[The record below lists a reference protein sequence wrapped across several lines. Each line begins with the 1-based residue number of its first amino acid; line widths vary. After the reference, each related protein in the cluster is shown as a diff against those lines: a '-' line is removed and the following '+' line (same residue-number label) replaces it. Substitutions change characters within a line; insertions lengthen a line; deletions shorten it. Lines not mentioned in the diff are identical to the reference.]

1 MSSHF
6 SFICF
11 MLRCTIIRSK
21 GDSSMELTNK
31 IIAVTGGARG
41 LGFAMA
47 ERLGKAGARL
57 ALLDLNADNLDS
69 AVAKLA
75 SSGIDARAF
84 VVNVADEAS
93 VTQAF
98 ADILDQMGAVS
109 GLVNNA
115 GITKDALLIKAK
127 EGEVQKRMTLDAWKS
142 VIDVNLTG
150 AFLCGREAATQMIEA
165 DQEGVIINIS
175 SISCAGNMGQSNYSA
190 AKAALNALTVT
201 WAKELAR
208 YGIRTGSVAP
218 GFINTEMTAAMRPE
232 ILENIASGVPLKRLG
247 EADNIAQSVEFI
259 LTNDY
264 FSGRVIECDGGLR
277 L

>member
-1 MSSHF
+1 MH
-6 SFICF
+6 
-11 MLRCTIIRSK
+11 
-21 GDSSMELTNK
+21 LTNK

-57 ALLDLNADNLDS
+57 ALLDMNAENLDT
-69 AVAKLA
+69 AVERLTH
-75 SSGIDARAF
+75 SGVDAQGF
-84 VVNVADEAS
+84 EVNVADETS
-93 VTQAF
+93 VAQAF
-98 ADILDQMGAVS
+98 ADIRDQMGAVS

-127 EGEVQKRMTLDAWKS
+127 DGDVQKRMTLEAWKN

-150 AFLCGREAATQMIEA
+150 VFLCGREAATQMIEA
-165 DQEGVIINIS
+165 DQQGVIVNIS

-190 AKAALNALTVT
+190 AKAAVNALTVT

-218 GFINTEMTAAMRPE
+218 GFINTEMTASMRPE
-232 ILENIASGVPLKRLG
+232 ILENIAAGVPLKRLG